1 MQYLQKEKNLSVSE
15 IAQFMDVSADHIEKV
30 LKSKETL
37 TPEHIT
43 TYLKAT
49 NQHFWEFT
57 IAAIPMEHLPEKA
70 KNRVLLCKE
79 LSDHIKKNS
88 KK

>member
-1 MQYLQKEKNLSVSE
+1 MQYLQKEKNLSIDE
-15 IAQFMDVSADHIEKV
+15 IAQYMDVSIDHIKKV
-30 LKSKETL
+30 LKSEETL
-37 TPEHIT
+37 TPNNII

-49 NQHFWEFT
+49 NQHFWEFA
-57 IAAIPMEHLPEKA
+57 IAAIPIGHLPEKA

-79 LSDHIKKNS
+79 ISDHLKKNS